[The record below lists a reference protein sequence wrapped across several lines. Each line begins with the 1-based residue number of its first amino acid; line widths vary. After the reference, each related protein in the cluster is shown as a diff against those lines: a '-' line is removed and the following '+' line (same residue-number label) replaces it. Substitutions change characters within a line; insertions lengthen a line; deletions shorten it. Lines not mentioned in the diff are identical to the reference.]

1 MSYWRSVP
9 SLPPKLEALLMA
21 ESDKDFASRTHLVC
35 DAAARTIAAMGELDL
50 IQYEEPDVD
59 GSADLSMW
67 EKVAPI
73 IGSTISE
80 VNTLGAQIE
89 ASFPPGELLVEPRQL
104 NVDGAMQACGAE
116 LKSEVM
122 NFGMR
127 VRDPSV
133 VGDRWNLI
141 VELQIFRFRFRDR
154 IGKMVWEVASA
165 FGECKRR
172 EVEPGYDEALASTLV
187 VRQMTADLRR
197 LMRAR
202 IHKVGDA
209 QPADIF
215 VQAQQMEKELNAF
228 GRTAAWRALR
238 AQDKKGILEFRFKL
252 RAMLG
257 TGQVSKIELLELL
270 EPFVEFV
277 DQFAGISQ
285 REILVGHDQE
295 VLASVGV
302 ALERAMNVVSPE
314 DKQAA
319 FKEALDFG
327 QALYGRSPEFDTFL
341 RAQRKGLPPPEAV
354 QEQLEQ
360 FLVLIA
366 GLSQY

>member
-1 MSYWRSVP
+1 MQ
-9 SLPPKLEALLMA
+9 SLPPKLEALLLG
-21 ESDKDFASRTHLVC
+21 EPDKDFAARVHMVC
-35 DAAARTIAAMGELDL
+35 VAAARTIAAMGELDL
-50 IQYEEPDVD
+50 IQYEEPEVD

-89 ASFPPGELLVEPRQL
+89 ASFPPGELLVDPKQL
-104 NVDGAMQACGAE
+104 NVDAAMQACGAE

-187 VRQMTADLRR
+187 VRAMTADLRR

-209 QPADIF
+209 QPSDMLA
-215 VQAQQMEKELNAF
+215 QAQQMEKELNAF

-252 RAMLG
+252 RSMLA
-257 TGQVSKIELLELL
+257 TGAEPSKLEILELL

-277 DQFAGISQ
+277 DGFAGISQ
-285 REILVGHDQE
+285 REILVQHDQE
-295 VLASVGV
+295 VLAQVGV
-302 ALERAMNVVSPE
+302 ALERAMSVE
-314 DKQAA
+314 AYDERLAA
-319 FKEALDFG
+319 FKAALDVG
-327 QALYGRSPEFDTFL
+327 QTLYGRSVEFDVFL
-341 RAQRKGLPPPEAV
+341 RNQRKGLPAPEALP
-354 QEQLEQ
+354 EQLEQ
-360 FLVLIA
+360 FLVQIA

>member
-1 MSYWRSVP
+1 ME
-9 SLPPKLEALLMA
+9 SLPPKLEALIAA
-21 ESDKDFASRTHLVC
+21 EADTDFG
-35 DAAARTIAAMGELDL
+35 ARTRMVSLAAGRAISAMGELDL
-50 IQYEEPDVD
+50 IQYEEPEVD

-80 VNTLGAQIE
+80 VNTLCSQID
-89 ASFPPGELLVEPRQL
+89 ASFAPGELVVDPRAIA
-104 NVDGAMQACGAE
+104 VDAAFQSAARE
-116 LKSEVM
+116 LKAEVM

-141 VELQIFRFRFRDR
+141 TELQIFRFRFRDR
-154 IGKMVWEVASA
+154 IGKMVWEVATA

-187 VRQMTADLRR
+187 VRAMTADLRR
-197 LMRAR
+197 LMRVR
-202 IHKVGDA
+202 IHKVSEA
-209 QPADIF
+209 PAAEMLQ
-215 VQAQQMEKELNAF
+215 QAQQMEKELNAF

-238 AQDKKGILEFRFKL
+238 AQDKKGILEFRANL
-252 RAMLG
+252 RQVIAAG
-257 TGQVSKIELLELL
+257 TPSKIDLLQLL

-277 DQFAGISQ
+277 DGFGGISQ
-285 REILVGHDQE
+285 REILVQHDQE
-295 VLASVGV
+295 VLAAVGV
-302 ALERAMNVVSPE
+302 VLERAMNLSAYEERAV
-314 DKQAA
+314 A

-327 QALYGRSPEFDTFL
+327 QTLYGRSPEFDVFL
-341 RAQRKGLPPPEAV
+341 RNQRKGLPQPEV
-354 QEQLEQ
+354 MPEQLEQ
-360 FLVLIA
+360 FLVHIA

>member
-1 MSYWRSVP
+1 VE
-9 SLPPKLEALLMA
+9 SLPPKLEALIQT
-21 ESDKDFASRTHLVC
+21 DPDRDFGDRTRMVSL
-35 DAAARTIAAMGELDL
+35 AAGRAIAAMGELDL

-67 EKVAPI
+67 EKVAPV

-80 VNTLGAQIE
+80 VNTLCAQIE
-89 ASFPPGELLVEPRQL
+89 ASFPPGELLVQTRAL
-104 NVDGAMQACGAE
+104 AVDGAFQSAARE
-116 LKSEVM
+116 LKAEVM

-141 VELQIFRFRFRDR
+141 TELQIFRFRFRDR
-154 IGKMVWEVASA
+154 IGKMVWDVATA

-187 VRQMTADLRR
+187 VRAMTADLRR
-197 LMRAR
+197 LMRVR
-202 IHKVGDA
+202 IHKVGEA
-209 QPADIF
+209 APSEMLA
-215 VQAQQMEKELNAF
+215 QAQQMEKELNAF

-238 AQDKKGILEFRFKL
+238 AQDKKGILEFRANL
-252 RAMLG
+252 RQLIAAG
-257 TGQVSKIELLELL
+257 EPSKIDLLQLL

-277 DQFAGISQ
+277 DGFGGISQ
-285 REILVGHDQE
+285 REILVQHDQE

-302 ALERAMNVVSPE
+302 VLERAMSIDAYE
-314 DKQAA
+314 GRLAA
-319 FKEALDFG
+319 YKEALDFG
-327 QALYGRSPEFDTFL
+327 QTLYGRSAEFDHFL
-341 RAQRKGLPPPEAV
+341 RNQRKGLPPLEALP
-354 QEQLEQ
+354 EQLEQ
-360 FLVLIA
+360 FLVHIA